1 MWCFEFNAQ
10 QFKSINKQHLLL
22 SQRGLHLKKKLQQL
36 FILTLNEGR
45 AKPINSIRMKFLL
58 PVILFWCC
66 DVKSSW
72 NMRHEKTLKK
82 EHFSNLRSTRSASE
96 ANVPTGC
103 FNQRWREILCYRL
116 NFGRK
121 CFFLRL
127 NLIHWLHVKYFND
140 ILHFILYLS
149 PLSTAVYSRLRA
161 RDKSLPSQL
170 ITWNEGIHHA
180 DSRHCKAF
188 TVIYMGEIDWF
199 INTEWTVLCCQGTT
213 VYLA

>member
-1 MWCFEFNAQ
+1 MSLKRTQCIIQAVSFN
-10 QFKSINKQHLLL
+10 
-22 SQRGLHLKKKLQQL
+22 
-36 FILTLNEGR
+36 
-45 AKPINSIRMKFLL
+45 
-58 PVILFWCC
+58 
-66 DVKSSW
+66 SS
-72 NMRHEKTLKK
+72 H
-82 EHFSNLRSTRSASE
+82 STRPAIQV
-96 ANVPTGC
+96 NVPTGC
-103 FNQRWREILCYRL
+103 FNQRLSEILWYRL
-116 NFGRK
+116 DFGRK

-127 NLIHWLHVKYFND
+127 NLIHWLHGKYFND

-199 INTEWTVLCCQGTT
+199 INTDWTVLCCRQSAA
-213 VYLA
+213 YLA